1 MIRQPDLFIAP
12 PIYANGK
19 LKISSVLIANRGE
32 IACRVIATCKKLGV
46 TTFVVFT
53 DADANAPFV
62 KLADK
67 AHYLGD
73 PESQPYQ
80 NGELII
86 EIAKRF
92 GADAIHPGY
101 GYLSENAD
109 FAAAV
114 GSAGLVFLGPSPQ
127 TIAALGDKRE
137 AKEFLAA
144 RSSVPLVP
152 GYGGLDQDPGL
163 LEQEADRIGY
173 PVMIKASAGGG
184 GKGMRIVY
192 SKDDFRESLQR
203 CTSEA
208 GRLFGSAH
216 CLIEKYIEAG
226 KHVEMQIFGDGE
238 TAVSFLDRECS
249 VQRRN
254 QKIIEESPC
263 PWLNAEMRQD
273 MSNSALEIARL
284 LKYESA
290 GTVEFI
296 VVSQHPSLSQKGG
309 SKEIVQDIKNERY
322 YFLEVNTRIQ
332 VEHPITEEVVGIDLI
347 ALQIYVAGGGKL
359 QALPQLQDIK
369 QIGHSLEVRLCA
381 EDPFHDF
388 RPCTGTICQL
398 KTPLDSKSEDS
409 AGLRYELGVER
420 GSAITVHFDSM
431 ISKIIVWAPTRAMA
445 IAKMI
450 RALKNTI
457 CFGLTTNQVFLQ
469 RILASPHFHDV
480 SYTTALIPQN
490 MDELTTPLDTS
501 SVDSSAAIAALEI
514 SRLKPASTDRR
525 SAFKSIPMSFRNQRA
540 GKNMSAAGL
549 VSSEITQSGQDEKI
563 DMLVSKDDIGA
574 YRVVRLDPEIPPTSA
589 EEDVYFNKEGGPLVK
604 RYYSAIRSRRETRF
618 DSVSII
624 DSVVEVHPP
633 WSTGQLKVSFAGQI
647 ATYDFASA
655 SQGEFKKALYVQESG
670 SGVPVLYSVSGLL
683 AWAGMLDEKA
693 SEAQKANSRVSTC
706 PMPSKILEV
715 TAKDGTWVKV
725 GDKLLVLESMK
736 MEIQVTSSA
745 EGIVSMQVKE
755 GDILP
760 EGSVLCEILEGEE
773 DTRSA

>member
-12 PIYANGK
+12 PIYENGK

-32 IACRVIATCKKLGV
+32 IACRVIATCKKLGI

-114 GSAGLVFLGPSPQ
+114 GSAGLIFLGPSPQ

-152 GYGGLDQDPGL
+152 GYGGLDQDPEL
-163 LEQEADRIGY
+163 LEKEADRIGY

-192 SKDDFRESLQR
+192 SKEDFRESLQR

-263 PWLNAEMRQD
+263 PWLSAEMRQD

-296 VVSQHPSLSQKGG
+296 VDV
-309 SKEIVQDIKNERY
+309 KNERY

-359 QALPQLQDIK
+359 QALTQLQDIK
-369 QIGHSLEVRLCA
+369 QTGHSIEVRLCA

-431 ISKIIVWAPTRAMA
+431 ISKIIVWAPNRAMA

-490 MDELTTPLDTS
+490 IDELTAPLDTS
-501 SVDSSAAIAALEI
+501 SVDSSTAIAALEI
-514 SRLKPASTDRR
+514 SRLKPSSTDRR
-525 SAFKSIPMSFRNQRA
+525 SAFKSIPKSFRNQRA

-549 VSSEITQSGQDEKI
+549 VSSEITKSGQDEKI
-563 DMLVSKDDIGA
+563 DMLLSKDDMGA
-574 YRVVRLDPEIPPTSA
+574 YRVVRLDPETPPTSA

-604 RYYSAIRSRRETRF
+604 RYYSAIRSKRETRF
-618 DSVSII
+618 DGVSIV
-624 DSVVEVHPP
+624 DSAVEASPP

-647 ATYDFASA
+647 ATYDFALA
-655 SQGEFKKALYVQESG
+655 SQGEFKKTIYIQESG
-670 SGVPVLYSVSGLL
+670 SGIPILYTVSGLL

-760 EGSVLCEILEGEE
+760 EGSVLCEILEGDEE
-773 DTRSA
+773 GRSA

>member
-12 PIYANGK
+12 PVYTNGK

-32 IACRVIATCKKLGV
+32 IACRVITTCKKLGV

-53 DADANAPFV
+53 DADTNAPFV

-109 FAAAV
+109 FAVAV

-152 GYGGLDQDPGL
+152 GYGGLDQDPEL

-263 PWLNAEMRQD
+263 PWLSAEMKQD

-296 VVSQHPSLSQKGG
+296 V
-309 SKEIVQDIKNERY
+309 DIKNGRY

-369 QIGHSLEVRLCA
+369 QTGHSIEVRLCA

-398 KTPLDSKSEDS
+398 KTPIDSKGEDS

-490 MDELTTPLDTS
+490 MDELTAPLDTS
-501 SVDSSAAIAALEI
+501 SVDSSTAIAALEI

-549 VSSEITQSGQDEKI
+549 VSTEITKSGQDEKI
-563 DMLVSKDDIGA
+563 DILVSKDDMGA
-574 YRVVRLDPEIPPTSA
+574 YRVVRLDPVIPPTSA

-604 RYYSAIRSRRETRF
+604 RYYSAIRSKRETGF
-618 DSVSII
+618 DSVSILE
-624 DSVVEVHPP
+624 STVGARLP
-633 WSTGQLKVSFAGQI
+633 WSTGKLKVSFGGQI
-647 ATYDFASA
+647 ATYDFAVA
-655 SQGEFKKALYVQESG
+655 FQGEFKKTIYVQESG
-670 SGVPVLYSVSGLL
+670 SGIPILYTVSGLL

-745 EGIVSMQVKE
+745 DGIVSMQVKE

-760 EGSVLCEILEGEE
+760 EGSVLCEILEGNE
-773 DTRSA
+773 DSGTA

>member
-12 PIYANGK
+12 PVYTNGK

-32 IACRVIATCKKLGV
+32 IACRVITTCKKLGV

-53 DADANAPFV
+53 DADKNAPFV

-152 GYGGLDQDPGL
+152 GYGGLDQDPEL

-192 SKDDFRESLQR
+192 SKEDFRESLQR

-263 PWLNAEMRQD
+263 PWLSAEMRQD

-296 VVSQHPSLSQKGG
+296 V
-309 SKEIVQDIKNERY
+309 DIKNKRY

-347 ALQIYVAGGGKL
+347 ALQIHVAGGGKL
-359 QALPQLQDIK
+359 QALLQLQDIK
-369 QIGHSLEVRLCA
+369 QTGHSIEVRLCA
-381 EDPFHDF
+381 EDPFRDF
-388 RPCTGTICQL
+388 CPCTGTICQL
-398 KTPLDSKSEDS
+398 KTPIDSKGEDS

-490 MDELTTPLDTS
+490 MDELTAPLDTS
-501 SVDSSAAIAALEI
+501 SVESSTAIAALEI

-549 VSSEITQSGQDEKI
+549 VSTEITKSGQDEKI
-563 DMLVSKDDIGA
+563 DMLVSKDDMGA
-574 YRVVRLDPEIPPTSA
+574 YRVVRLDPVISPNSA
-589 EEDVYFNKEGGPLVK
+589 EEDIYFNKEGGPLVK
-604 RYYSAIRSRRETRF
+604 RYYSAIRSKRETKF
-618 DSVSII
+618 GSVSILE
-624 DSVVEVHPP
+624 STVGARLP
-633 WSTGQLKVSFAGQI
+633 WSTGKLKVSFGGQI
-647 ATYDFASA
+647 ATYDFAVDF
-655 SQGEFKKALYVQESG
+655 QGDFKKTIYVQEFG
-670 SGVPVLYSVSGLL
+670 SGIPILYTVSGLL

-693 SEAQKANSRVSTC
+693 SEAQKA
-706 PMPSKILEV
+706 SKWLI
-715 TAKDGTWVKV
+715 
-725 GDKLLVLESMK
+725 
-736 MEIQVTSSA
+736 
-745 EGIVSMQVKE
+745 
-755 GDILP
+755 
-760 EGSVLCEILEGEE
+760 
-773 DTRSA
+773 